1 MDSGN
6 SAEFVNSIFAGN
18 CNTTRT
24 AFVEWNPDS
33 KGDTNIVMRYCL
45 FGSGS
50 RSNLPRFMENCRFDT
65 DAKFKDDGKWP
76 YQPSRLSLA
85 AGNGLPQDW
94 MENATDIR
102 GEGYP
107 RLSDGKVDI
116 GAYQYHRKVTGLEI
130 FVK

>member
-1 MDSGN
+1 MPARSQAVTG
-6 SAEFVNSIFAGN
+6 AGL
-18 CNTTRT
+18 
-24 AFVEWNPDS
+24 V
-33 KGDTNIVMRYCL
+33 
-45 FGSGS
+45 
-50 RSNLPRFMENCRFDT
+50 
-65 DAKFKDDGKWP
+65 
-76 YQPSRLSLA
+76 
-85 AGNGLPQDW
+85 QDW